1 MALRSKIQA
10 FETGGVSNLTP
21 NSKRKRSI
29 YDAEVDQKIDLFE
42 SLKGQE
48 EGYRRLGPMYRR
60 FGNLKQKFEADL
72 RSLHSNEEED
82 KENITNRSQPEATRP
97 STPKAKE
104 AQCGLADELPDAVSV
119 EEAAMNAARVA
130 ELEEMIRALYHKYN
144 ARKKQV
150 HTLKKQKLDLES
162 LVSAQRD
169 EQKRHTELQ
178 QQSEEEIQ
186 RLQELNK
193 FLSEGYEDVKEE
205 MRKKAV
211 LIRSKVL
218 RDELRKE
225 LEDKRKL
232 REEMR
237 EKQRASILNGDDH
250 LEAEDDQQQLG
261 ASPQREEEHV
271 KQAAARDEE
280 RKRMAEQLEAE
291 IAERM
296 RAEYEQREESLV
308 NSRLAAVREELERET
323 EARLA
328 RERAEWESRQA
339 EVAQQNEEE
348 AQRRQRESKRKR
360 EEEFNGLMGALR
372 GDNTRLGREIEE
384 KEEEL
389 QVLRSDV
396 VALQEAIEHMQE
408 EMTIE
413 ATEWERMKACLEKEV
428 HRAYK
433 ELKSKEEKE
442 AELQGEI
449 RGLRDE
455 LQRALALAQQQPGAD
470 ENECQYC
477 GGGKRRKVDSNGDN
491 REVEVEREAVTEQ
504 TEEIEKKAI
513 KTTGRAAA
521 PVATAGKETTPIR
534 TPVRTAQIKRPASM
548 VVGKRPS
555 EAKTQP
561 ESDKGMATKEAKE
574 EKAAKRRSQVNTSVG
589 TPRPATTKLSS
600 RATLAGREKI
610 ASLSSS
616 SSATATPSSSSS
628 SASPLRRASIAP
640 TTPRKGSVR
649 EKSAASSIAS
659 SSSSVATASPRRRE
673 RASSV
678 FASQTPRF
686 DTKVDPLRYE
696 KLAGLGGSSGNSDNT
711 TQ

>member
-1 MALRSKIQA
+1 M
-10 FETGGVSNLTP
+10 
-21 NSKRKRSI
+21 
-29 YDAEVDQKIDLFE
+29 
-42 SLKGQE
+42 
-48 EGYRRLGPMYRR
+48 
-60 FGNLKQKFEADL
+60 
-72 RSLHSNEEED
+72 
-82 KENITNRSQPEATRP
+82 
-97 STPKAKE
+97 
-104 AQCGLADELPDAVSV
+104 
-119 EEAAMNAARVA
+119 
-130 ELEEMIRALYHKYN
+130 
-144 ARKKQV
+144 
-150 HTLKKQKLDLES
+150 
-162 LVSAQRD
+162 SAQRD

-237 EKQRASILNGDDH
+237 EKQKASILNGDDH
-250 LEAEDDQQQLG
+250 LEAEDDQQLG
-261 ASPQREEEHV
+261 ASPQREEEHA
-271 KQAAARDEE
+271 KQAAAAAARDEE

-291 IAERM
+291 IADRM

-308 NSRLAAVREELERET
+308 NSRLAAMREELERET
-323 EARLA
+323 HARLA
-328 RERAEWESRQA
+328 RERAEWEGRQA
-339 EVAQQNEEE
+339 EIAQQNEEE

-360 EEEFNGLMGALR
+360 EEEFDGLMGALR

-408 EMTIE
+408 EMTLE

-477 GGGKRRKVDSNGDN
+477 GGGKRRKVDSNGEN
-491 REVEVEREAVTEQ
+491 REVEVEREAAKEQ
-504 TEEIEKKAI
+504 TEEVEKKAI
-513 KTTGRAAA
+513 KTTDRAAA

-555 EAKTQP
+555 EAKTQST
-561 ESDKGMATKEAKE
+561 SDRGMATKEAKE

-616 SSATATPSSSSS
+616 SSATATSSSSSS

-659 SSSSVATASPRRRE
+659 SSSSIATASPRRRE
-673 RASSV
+673 RPSSV

-696 KLAGLGGSSGNSDNT
+696 KLAGLGGSSSRSGSDNT